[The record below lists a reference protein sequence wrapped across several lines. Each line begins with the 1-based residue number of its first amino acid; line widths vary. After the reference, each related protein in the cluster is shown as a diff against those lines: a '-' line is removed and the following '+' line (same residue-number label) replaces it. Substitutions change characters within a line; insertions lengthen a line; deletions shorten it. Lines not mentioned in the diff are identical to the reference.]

1 MEINLRFAQ
10 YKTFTELGRAIF
22 NVLKSTLQYPAEP
35 QTKALKLADDI
46 KFFHESAH
54 ETSDAD
60 WVTWCVVLDIA
71 CCIPPDHPWQDSL
84 QGETG
89 RYHTKIISCGPGIF
103 ANVLIALEPPEKSE
117 VGEELVD
124 ECDDFCR
131 WRNYNSFIAR
141 ITRDDFNF

>member
-22 NVLKSTLQYPAEP
+22 NVLKATLQYPAEP

-71 CCIPPDHPWQDSL
+71 CCIPPDRPWQDSL
-84 QGETG
+84 VQSLDTLRQ
-89 RYHTKIISCGPGIF
+89 RYGSGPT
-103 ANVLIALEPPEKSE
+103 
-117 VGEELVD
+117 
-124 ECDDFCR
+124 DDR
-131 WRNYNSFIAR
+131 VRH
-141 ITRDDFNF
+141 D